1 MSDDIIKT
9 RGSMK
14 NYSNDRG
21 GATLITAPVL
31 GIVKN
36 NIDPTRSGRIQVY
49 LKRLNSPDSDN
60 PKTWT
65 TVSYLSPF
73 FGSVGNTNSPD
84 NAGSYIGNPQ
94 SYGFWATPPDVNT
107 EVICIFLNGDPT
119 FGYYIGCVP
128 KAGLMYMVPALGSS
142 DNIIANNGPEA
153 DNYGGATR
161 LPVTEINNA
170 NPKQNNNINLINQPR
185 PVNSSLAAILN
196 NQGLLRDPDRG
207 TIGSSSSRESPSRV
221 FGLSTPGRPIYKGG
235 YDDSTIKDA
244 TKDKSI
250 PDKNFSIIGRT
261 GGHSIVLDDGDL
273 EGKDQL
279 MRFRTSTGHQILLS
293 DSAQTLFIIHANGQ
307 SYIELGK
314 EGTIDM
320 YSTNSVNIRTQG
332 DLNLHADNDIN
343 INAAKNFNISAEN
356 IKMESSKGTTSYVG
370 TTFKGYVKGE
380 FTLKVDSKLSMLG
393 TGDVSLASKASTY
406 INGGPNINL
415 NSGSSSLVPAEVKLQ
430 TLIAHTD
437 TLHDDNKGY
446 AAAPGKLQSIVS
458 RAPAHSPWAS
468 ANQGVNVK
476 SNLSASANF
485 PAPPSPAVSA
495 INNAVPSSPA
505 NPTNPGLAATVPNV
519 PSASSQLDKT
529 VTSAVVSQMAVN
541 AATGDAADAVKA
553 GAGIVD
559 VAGTKVAVIGD
570 MCLNPSQLVDSGHL
584 KPGSDTVINSMIA
597 SGKSLDQALAPN
609 FFTGK
614 DGVKNLTQLVD
625 NVPAQTGAAVALVEK
640 GLNGLKSAG
649 VISGNESGTQVAGL
663 ALSAATQG
671 LGPTIAFA
679 KDAVSGA
686 LGNAVSGALGNA
698 VSGAIGN
705 AVSGAIG
712 GLGGAVSGALGAAG
726 MVNGALGKVG
736 DLISGG
742 NLAANLADKALGPLA
757 GISLD
762 SVLDKAKGLAAGVFD
777 KVTSSFK
784 SLKANVAQNLT
795 AIKSA
800 NDKAAAAAD
809 AAGSTADAAKAALL
823 ANPLVAASASS
834 LTGALGS
841 AGGALGGAL
850 GGAVSGAIGNA
861 VSGAIGNAVG
871 GALGGLGG
879 AVGGALGNAVSGALG
894 NAVSGLVNNATG
906 PGIIPSVASVSSFA
920 SNIGTSISGGASAV
934 VNQLADDASVVAKSL
949 GTDAAGLNNL
959 PGGASSV
966 SNIVNLGSGL
976 IAASA
981 ATLGSVSSLIPGAS
995 GITDAISNKLG
1006 SLGGALPSLGSLTAG
1021 LGLKL
1026 PGGIPPSIDLKAFA
1040 STGLGAG
1047 DIAKLNS
1054 AMSSIGSGGPV
1065 DIKLP
1070 TIATGTFDVTA
1081 LKARA
1086 KALLGNPLIPS
1097 SIKFGSASD
1106 AVDAVDSGSTTD
1118 AAKAA
1123 LLANPLV
1130 AASAASL
1137 TGALGSAGGAL
1148 GGALGSAGGAL
1159 GGALGGS
1166 IPSVSGLVS
1175 AATGQIPSVLSGGV
1189 PSLSGA
1195 VTVAQ
1200 AAGAAIDAT
1209 GITGSGGGNSGGC
1222 SKA

>member
-1 MSDDIIKT
+1 MVVV
-9 RGSMK
+9 
-14 NYSNDRG
+14 
-21 GATLITAPVL
+21 AH
-31 GIVKN
+31 VK
-36 NIDPTRSGRIQVY
+36 
-49 LKRLNSPDSDN
+49 
-60 PKTWT
+60 
-65 TVSYLSPF
+65 
-73 FGSVGNTNSPD
+73 
-84 NAGSYIGNPQ
+84 
-94 SYGFWATPPDVNT
+94 
-107 EVICIFLNGDPT
+107 
-119 FGYYIGCVP
+119 
-128 KAGLMYMVPALGSS
+128 
-142 DNIIANNGPEA
+142 
-153 DNYGGATR
+153 
-161 LPVTEINNA
+161 
-170 NPKQNNNINLINQPR
+170 
-185 PVNSSLAAILN
+185 
-196 NQGLLRDPDRG
+196 
-207 TIGSSSSRESPSRV
+207 SPSRV
-221 FGLSTPGRPIYKGG
+221 FGISTPGRPIYKGG

-505 NPTNPGLAATVPNV
+505 NPTNPALAATVPNV

-541 AATGDAADAVKA
+541 AATGAAADAVKA

-640 GLNGLKSAG
+640 GLDGLKSAG

-698 VSGAIGN
+698 VSGAL
-705 AVSGAIG
+705 G

-841 AGGALGGAL
+841 AGGALSGAI
-850 GGAVSGAIGNA
+850 SGAIGNA

-879 AVGGALGNAVSGALG
+879 AVGGALGNAVSG
-894 NAVSGLVNNATG
+894 LVNNAIG
-906 PGIIPSVASVSSFA
+906 PGIIPSVASVSGFA
-920 SNIGTSISGGASAV
+920 SNIGASISGGASAV

-995 GITDAISNKLG
+995 GITSAISSKLG
-1006 SLGGALPSLGSLTAG
+1006 SLGGALPSVGSLTAG

-1097 SIKFGSASD
+1097 SIKFGAASD
-1106 AVDAVDSGSTTD
+1106 AADAVASGSTTD

-1148 GGALGSAGGAL
+1148 GGALGGAVSGALGSAGDALGGAL
-1159 GGALGGS
+1159 GSALGGS

-1175 AATGQIPSVLSGGV
+1175 AAAGQIPSVLSGGV

-1209 GITGSGGGNSGGC
+1209 GITGSGGGTSGGC

>member
-1148 GGALGSAGGAL
+1148 GGALG
-1159 GGALGGS
+1159 GS